1 MTTYTIERS
10 TAASRTA
17 LWAAAVCIVLL
28 YSMPWWATA
37 SQMRAAIE
45 IICFVVIAQMWNL
58 MAGYGGMISVG
69 QQAFVGLGGYALF
82 LFAQHLKIHPF
93 LAWPLAGLTTALVAI
108 PLAKMVFRMRG
119 GYFAIGTWVVAE
131 ALRIAIS
138 NIQLLGAGSGQ
149 SLTVMVRVPQPF
161 RSDMTLWL
169 ACTLLLGCLAGIYFL
184 LRSRFGLGL
193 TALRDS
199 EAAAASQ
206 GVAVDRLKLQVYVLS
221 ALGTGLAG
229 ALYYL
234 SALRISPGAG
244 FDITWVVAA
253 TFIVVIGGIG
263 TLEGPLIGAAVFFGL
278 RWLLA
283 DYGVWYWLVLGGCA
297 IGVMV
302 MFPKGVWGYVQH
314 RYQWHLFPV
323 QYRIKIK

>member
-1 MTTYTIERS
+1 
-10 TAASRTA
+10 
-17 LWAAAVCIVLL
+17 
-28 YSMPWWATA
+28 
-37 SQMRAAIE
+37 
-45 IICFVVIAQMWNL
+45 
-58 MAGYGGMISVG
+58 
-69 QQAFVGLGGYALF
+69 
-82 LFAQHLKIHPF
+82 
-93 LAWPLAGLTTALVAI
+93 
-108 PLAKMVFRMRG
+108 
-119 GYFAIGTWVVAE
+119 
-131 ALRIAIS
+131 
-138 NIQLLGAGSGQ
+138 
-149 SLTVMVRVPQPF
+149 
-161 RSDMTLWL
+161 
-169 ACTLLLGCLAGIYFL
+169 LAGIYFL